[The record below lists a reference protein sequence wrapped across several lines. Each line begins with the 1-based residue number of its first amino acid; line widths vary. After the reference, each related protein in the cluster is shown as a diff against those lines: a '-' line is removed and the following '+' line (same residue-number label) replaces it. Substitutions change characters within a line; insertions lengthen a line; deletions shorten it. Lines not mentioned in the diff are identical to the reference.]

1 MIYTIKKKLQL
12 LFKKFTYGLFKLFY
26 GEIKE
31 YEDIGNKSNSSIK
44 ISKFD
49 KDYAYKVYSV
59 KAARLYT
66 DTINDTSII
75 QNNKIINGPSFQ
87 IRNVKFENIKH
98 NVVFTKGTPRLKR
111 KLNGNLFSLLTGGG
125 GNYNYWHWMF
135 DVLPRIKILS
145 NVIDI
150 NKIDNYLFPNL
161 EKNYQKQSLDIL
173 KIPTEKRLSSLKLRH
188 IECKEI
194 FVTDHPYVIKNQAS
208 EEIQNMPMWIINWI
222 REKLTQNLEY
232 SMQEKL
238 PKKIYID
245 RGDATS
251 NQSAMRKIINEDE
264 VQDKL
269 NSLGFESIKLG
280 NISLENQIKIFQN
293 ADSIIGLHGGGFAN
307 IVFCKPNTKILELKS
322 KSAGNV
328 ITNLAKKCNLKY
340 ETISKTPEKL
350 NQNNQLGFIRVEVNE
365 ILKKL

>member
-26 GEIKE
+26 GQIKE
-31 YEDIGNKSNSSIK
+31 YEDISNNSNSSIK

-49 KDYAYKVYSV
+49 KEHEYKVYSV
-59 KAARLYT
+59 KDARLYT

-98 NVVFTKGTPRLKR
+98 NIVFTKGTPRLKR
-111 KLNGNLFSLLTGGG
+111 KLSGNLFSLLTGGG

-161 EKNYQKQSLDIL
+161 EKNYQKESLDIL
-173 KIPTEKRLSSLKLRH
+173 KIPIEKRLSSLKLRH

-222 REKLTQNLEY
+222 RENLAQNLDY
-232 SMQEKL
+232 SNQDKL

-245 RGDATS
+245 RSDATS
-251 NQSAMRKIINEDE
+251 NQSAMRKIINDDE
-264 VQDKL
+264 VQSGL
-269 NSLGFESIKLG
+269 NNLGFESVKLETYH
-280 NISLENQIKIFQN
+280 LR
-293 ADSIIGLHGGGFAN
+293 
-307 IVFCKPNTKILELKS
+307 TKS
-322 KSAGNV
+322 KFFKMQ
-328 ITNLAKKCNLKY
+328 I
-340 ETISKTPEKL
+340 
-350 NQNNQLGFIRVEVNE
+350 QL
-365 ILKKL
+365 